1 MEEHNNL
8 PENEREELELLRLEN
23 KKLRREVKRVSKDNE
38 ILRVANEQAA
48 NTQAYI
54 QKESMRRIFYI
65 KQLMASAPNLLILT
79 DDKLQ
84 TVMVSDIYY
93 RVGVLSREKIE
104 GGAYLGDA
112 FEGMF
117 SPDQLEEILD
127 KCNKALKG
135 NSIAPYLITTG
146 AKGLIMDFQIN
157 IHTMMQDKRV
167 VGLNIL
173 FVNMTDMVVAKKQA
187 EAADRAKSYFLANMS
202 HEIRTPINAI
212 LGMNEMILRDAQDDG
227 SDIISY
233 AKDIESAGH
242 TLLALINEILDFSKI
257 EEGKMEIAPTQYEA
271 GSLINDLV
279 NMVQGRAEKKGLEF
293 ITEIDENLPHLLFGD
308 DIRIKQCTLNLLT
321 NAIKYTEKGSVK
333 FSMGFEKTGESQIL
347 LKICVEDTGIGMKK
361 EDIDVLFSPFKR
373 IEVQRNRAIEGTG
386 LGMSITNQLLALMG
400 CSLEVESTYG
410 KGSAFSFA
418 VRQSVVGWGPVGK
431 VRGKFGAD
439 TGKKETYKELFH
451 APTAEVLIVD
461 DITMNL
467 NVIKRLLEKTLVQ
480 VDTADSGFEAIN
492 MAAKKKYDIIFID
505 HMMPKMDGI
514 ETLEKLKELPGSTD
528 TTYVAL
534 TANAISGAREAY
546 MEAGFSDYL
555 SKPVESKL
563 LEKMLL
569 GYLPDEKV
577 EEVFWR

>member
-1 MEEHNNL
+1 MEENNNL

-242 TLLALINEILDFSKI
+242 TLPVNS
-257 EEGKMEIAPTQYEA
+257 GN
-271 GSLINDLV
+271 GLV
-279 NMVQGRAEKKGLEF
+279 LRRSRKARWRSH
-293 ITEIDENLPHLLFGD
+293 PH
-308 DIRIKQCTLNLLT
+308 
-321 NAIKYTEKGSVK
+321 
-333 FSMGFEKTGESQIL
+333 SMKR
-347 LKICVEDTGIGMKK
+347 
-361 EDIDVLFSPFKR
+361 VL
-373 IEVQRNRAIEGTG
+373 
-386 LGMSITNQLLALMG
+386 
-400 CSLEVESTYG
+400 
-410 KGSAFSFA
+410 
-418 VRQSVVGWGPVGK
+418 
-431 VRGKFGAD
+431 
-439 TGKKETYKELFH
+439 
-451 APTAEVLIVD
+451 
-461 DITMNL
+461 
-467 NVIKRLLEKTLVQ
+467 
-480 VDTADSGFEAIN
+480 
-492 MAAKKKYDIIFID
+492 
-505 HMMPKMDGI
+505 
-514 ETLEKLKELPGSTD
+514 
-528 TTYVAL
+528 
-534 TANAISGAREAY
+534 
-546 MEAGFSDYL
+546 
-555 SKPVESKL
+555 
-563 LEKMLL
+563 
-569 GYLPDEKV
+569 
-577 EEVFWR
+577 

>member
-386 LGMSITNQLLALMG
+386 LGMS
-400 CSLEVESTYG
+400 
-410 KGSAFSFA
+410 
-418 VRQSVVGWGPVGK
+418 RQSVVGWGPVGK

-480 VDTADSGFEAIN
+480 VDTAD
-492 MAAKKKYDIIFID
+492 
-505 HMMPKMDGI
+505 
-514 ETLEKLKELPGSTD
+514 
-528 TTYVAL
+528 
-534 TANAISGAREAY
+534 
-546 MEAGFSDYL
+546 
-555 SKPVESKL
+555 
-563 LEKMLL
+563 
-569 GYLPDEKV
+569 
-577 EEVFWR
+577 